1 MQGTITV
8 RSYDMLNEEQYYQF
22 FLSVLDVY
30 GFAVVDMH
38 NGILKVVRSK
48 DAKTSAV
55 PVASDVSPGTGD
67 EVVTRV
73 VPVSNVA
80 ARDLAPLLRQ
90 LNDNAGAGSVVH
102 YEPSNVLLMTGRAAV
117 MKRLMEIVERVDKVG
132 NRSVATV
139 PLTYASATDVA
150 RLVTELTKET
160 DKTAIPA
167 WMTAK
172 LVADE
177 RTNSVLVSGEPIS
190 QQRIISIIK
199 QLDRQEDVQGNTKV
213 IYLKYAKAK
222 DLVEVLTG
230 ISSSIENDSKK
241 SPSTEALRKGV
252 TIKSHEQTNALILT
266 GPLTSSAT
274 LKM

>member
-1 MQGTITV
+1 FKDTDIQEFINTVSKNLHKTVIINPDVQGTITV

-117 MKRLMEIVERVDKVG
+117 MKR
-132 NRSVATV
+132 
-139 PLTYASATDVA
+139 
-150 RLVTELTKET
+150 
-160 DKTAIPA
+160 
-167 WMTAK
+167 
-172 LVADE
+172 
-177 RTNSVLVSGEPIS
+177 
-190 QQRIISIIK
+190 
-199 QLDRQEDVQGNTKV
+199 
-213 IYLKYAKAK
+213 
-222 DLVEVLTG
+222 
-230 ISSSIENDSKK
+230 
-241 SPSTEALRKGV
+241 
-252 TIKSHEQTNALILT
+252 
-266 GPLTSSAT
+266 
-274 LKM
+274 